1 MTLEEL
7 VTEKRVLGSQILKLV
22 QEFEEKYK
30 CYAEIQ
36 QNCTA
41 VLYSH
46 VPRTLAVEV
55 EVRL

>member
-41 VLYSH
+41 GLYSQT
-46 VPRTLAVEV
+46 PRTLAIEV

>member
-7 VTEKRVLGSQILKLV
+7 VAEKRVLGSQILKLV

-41 VLYSH
+41 VIYSQT
-46 VPRTLAVEV
+46 PRTLVVEI
-55 EVRL
+55 EVQL

>member
-7 VTEKRVLGSQILKLV
+7 QKEKRELGKQISKLV

-36 QNCTA
+36 QNCAA
-41 VLYSH
+41 VLYSQT
-46 VPRTLAVEV
+46 PRTLAIEV

>member
-41 VLYSH
+41 VIYSQT
-46 VPRTLAVEV
+46 PRTLVVEI
-55 EVRL
+55 EVQL